1 MFGVLEGFSAIWVVI
16 GVGYLL
22 GRSNALGPHGRP
34 VLNKLTFFV
43 ASPALLFTTISTA
56 DPYAVVGPQLVIAG
70 VAALVTMGASWA
82 LTRWWLNRSSG
93 ERIIS
98 SMAAST
104 VNAGNLGLP
113 IAAYVLGDATLA
125 APVILFQLA
134 FFTPMNLMMMDVATG
149 HASGGVKGF
158 LKGIAKNPM
167 IVASAAALL
176 VAFLRVDVPD
186 IIETPIDLISGA
198 SIPAM
203 LLAFGISLVGSRPLR
218 KEDHRRSDVWAAT
231 AFKLVFHPLIAYV
244 LAAFVFRLHGT
255 ELFGAVVLA
264 SLPTAQNIFVNASR
278 YDTGVV
284 VSKDIV
290 LVTTVLGIPAMFLVA
305 ALLG

>member
-1 MFGVLEGFSAIWVVI
+1 MFGVLEGFAAIWVVI

-43 ASPALLFTTISTA
+43 ASPALLFTTIARA
-56 DPYAVVGPQLVIAG
+56 DPYAVIGPQLVIAA
-70 VAALVTMGASWA
+70 VSAAATMILSWLA
-82 LTRWWLNRSSG
+82 TRWWLQRSSG

-134 FFTPMNLMMMDVATG
+134 LFTPLNLAMMDAATAR
-149 HASGGVKGF
+149 ASGGLAGF
-158 LKGIAKNPM
+158 LKGIVRNPM
-167 IVASAAALL
+167 IVASVAALL
-176 VAFLRVDVPD
+176 VSLLRWSPPEIVM
-186 IIETPIDLISGA
+186 TPLDMIAGA
-198 SIPAM
+198 SVPAM

-218 KEDHRRSDVWAAT
+218 KEDRRRTDVWAAT
-231 AFKLVFHPLIAYV
+231 ALKLVVHPLIAFA
-244 LAAFVFRLHGT
+244 LASLFRLHGT
-255 ELFGAVVLA
+255 ALFGAVVLA
-264 SLPTAQNIFVNASR
+264 CLPTAQNIFVNASR

-290 LVTTVLGIPAMFLVA
+290 LVTTVLGIPVMFLVA
-305 ALLG
+305 AWLG